1 MENKVTAPKMTNED
15 LDILYQRIEKN
26 HARPE
31 EYELLDQFVSAIGH
45 EGHLQ
50 KKMKKFGI
58 YDYKELIERRKAGYE
73 SETNRMTGAAQGVVR
88 SFKRYNNRLTPAKCS
103 FACLKIQPVKPAP
116 LL

>member
-1 MENKVTAPKMTNED
+1 MKKRVTVPEMTNED

-31 EYELLDQFVSAIGH
+31 EYEILDQFVSAIGH

-58 YDYKELIERRKAGYE
+58 YDYKELIERRKLGYE

-88 SFKRYNNRLTPAKCS
+88 SFKRYNNRRLHAKCS
-103 FACLKIQPVKPAP
+103 FACMKIQPVKPVP
-116 LL
+116 LI